1 MSSMEDNWQS
11 QSLEELE
18 DAYWQEPD
26 YISDL
31 IQKVLALRRTPL
43 NRFSTEDLRLMISQ
57 GFALTYLVP
66 LALERLQNNLF
77 VEGDFYPGDLL
88 QSVLH
93 VDIEFWLKNRPLW
106 HQLHRLIISRAYE
119 VEDKGINT
127 TAFLELS

>member
-1 MSSMEDNWQS
+1 MESNWQS

-18 DAYWQEPD
+18 DTYWQEP
-26 YISDL
+26 YEVNNL

-57 GFALTYLVP
+57 GFALAYLVP
-66 LALERLQNNLF
+66 LALERLQDNLF

-93 VDIEFWLKNRPLW
+93 VDIEFWLNNRSLW
-106 HQLHRLIISRAYE
+106 HQLHRLILNRAYE
-119 VEDKGINT
+119 VDDKGINT